1 MTTPDKSRMYA
12 GYGWRTARSRHTGG
26 VVVGMADGAVRFM
39 ADSVDPA
46 AWEATAT
53 IAGGEAAPLP

>member
-1 MTTPDKSRMYA
+1 
-12 GYGWRTARSRHTGG
+12 
-26 VVVGMADGAVRFM
+26 MADGAVRFI
-39 ADSVDPA
+39 ADSVDPT